1 MWRSCDGA
9 KIGPLEIL
17 VVEVEEGEGEEEI
30 LVAAVEEIEEEE
42 EGVSYRRNQVAKKS
56 YLSLKLCSFT
66 CHDVHL
72 VHLDIPLG
80 RIV

>member
-1 MWRSCDGA
+1 M
-9 KIGPLEIL
+9 
-17 VVEVEEGEGEEEI
+17 VEVEEEEGEEI
-30 LVAAVEEIEEEE
+30 LAAAAEEIEEEG

-72 VHLDIPLG
+72 VHLDIPLDPVY
-80 RIV
+80 IITQAYFQFSN